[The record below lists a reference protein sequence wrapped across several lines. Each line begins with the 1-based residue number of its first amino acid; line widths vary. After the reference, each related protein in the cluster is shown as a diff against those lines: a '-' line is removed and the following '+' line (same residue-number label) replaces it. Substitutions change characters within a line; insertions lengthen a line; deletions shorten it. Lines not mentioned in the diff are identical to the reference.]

1 VRHGLW
7 FLKRL
12 DVDGFDLDD
21 GKLLAM
27 ALLPLVA
34 LALALLENDDLFAAF
49 VLKDGGLFGSARKG
63 GLANPEIAP
72 SPAARTSLISTVEPF
87 SVPGKR
93 LTIKTSPSETVNC
106 RPWV

>member
-1 VRHGLW
+1 MAYG

-21 GKLLAM
+21 GELLAM

-49 VLKDGGLFGSARKG
+49 IFEDGGLYGSARQG
-63 GLANPEIAP
+63 GLANPEIGALAG
-72 SPAARTSLISTVEPF
+72 SENLIDFHSRTLLGAGKTVDD
-87 SVPGKR
+87 
-93 LTIKTSPSETVNC
+93 
-106 RPWV
+106 